1 MCQVGDLHDL
11 CAQVCGCVCG
21 GCDGIGCG
29 VCVCAR
35 LCGDWVSLCGC
46 GTMGSVTVS
55 VCACGPVPVFVA
67 VRLYEVL
74 TGSISVMGAVSLVSV
89 CDCETL

>member
-11 CAQVCGCVCG
+11 CAQVCGCVCR

-89 CDCETL
+89 CDRETL